1 MLLVCLAGRQNRDR
15 LSLFCILLEPR
26 GVSGLDL
33 YLYQNIPSLAQPL
46 WNFLCFGVSWIYS
59 LLQVSTWLILQE
71 SYPLLAC
78 ILLVCLPPF
87 PVLATSS
94 VPGLGVAA
102 QGLDGFCGDVLD
114 FRGCQP

>member
-33 YLYQNIPSLAQPL
+33 DLYQNIPSLAQPL

-59 LLQVSTWLILQE
+59 LLQVSTCSCTNHTHSWPVSSL
-71 SYPLLAC
+71 SAC
-78 ILLVCLPPF
+78 HPF
-87 PVLATSS
+87 QQRPVSQ
-94 VPGLGVAA
+94 V
-102 QGLDGFCGDVLD
+102 
-114 FRGCQP
+114 